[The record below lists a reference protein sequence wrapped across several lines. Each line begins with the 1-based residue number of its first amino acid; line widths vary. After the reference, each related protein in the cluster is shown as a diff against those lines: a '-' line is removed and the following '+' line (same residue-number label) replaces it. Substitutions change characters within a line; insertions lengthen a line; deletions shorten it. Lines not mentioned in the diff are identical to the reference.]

1 LKTLG
6 VISSIL
12 LPLFNI
18 PMIVRIIRRRSSE
31 DISLVWTVGIWLCIM
46 GMLPDSLVSGDIV
59 LKLLEILSAVFFSG
73 VLVTVLYFH
82 PVVRR
87 R

>member
-1 LKTLG
+1 MKDIG
-6 VISSIL
+6 IVSSIC

-18 PMIVRIIRRRSSE
+18 PLILRIIQRRSSA

-59 LKLLEILSAVFFSG
+59 LKTLEILSAIFFSA
-73 VLVTVLYFH
+73 VFIVVVYYH
-82 PVVRR
+82 PALRKK
-87 R
+87 

>member
-1 LKTLG
+1 
-6 VISSIL
+6 
-12 LPLFNI
+12 
-18 PMIVRIIRRRSSE
+18 MIVRIIRRRSSE